1 MNQKDNFEQLL
12 SYLQDNPPV
21 QPNAEET
28 ADTVITRIKNL
39 PNLRPAKGLYFM
51 LKKLTIAA
59 AAVLIAIF
67 CYQTYFESPISK
79 NDFSNT
85 KQRISEYPFAHLAIE
100 PNNIIRT
107 FLLELKRNELK
118 TNYSQVIASKFQK
131 KY

>member
-79 NDFSNT
+79 M
-85 KQRISEYPFAHLAIE
+85 ISQTLNKEYRSIHLPI
-100 PNNIIRT
+100 
-107 FLLELKRNELK
+107 
-118 TNYSQVIASKFQK
+118 
-131 KY
+131 